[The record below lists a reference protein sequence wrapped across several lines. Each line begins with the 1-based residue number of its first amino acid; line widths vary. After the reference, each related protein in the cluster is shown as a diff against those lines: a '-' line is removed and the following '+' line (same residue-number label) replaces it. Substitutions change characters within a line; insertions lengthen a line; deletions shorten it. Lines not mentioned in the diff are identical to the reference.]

1 MSNRVKKEW
10 IVTKRTSDVKR
21 PCYYAGF
28 LKPDGKYRIVVLHD
42 SLGHRVLNKTTAEI
56 LALKLWQDGVPGA
69 SEGFG
74 PFLESFW
81 AVDGTYARDKRDQG
95 DPLSACYQANSY
107 NSVRLHVRPA
117 LHKAGK
123 DLLPVDRVTPE
134 LLRAI
139 LRAVGDKGLKGRT
152 VNTVRQT
159 FAVPLRA
166 YWEGKL
172 HPERNPCT
180 ARLVP
185 HFDDTPAERQLLTLA
200 EARAFFKLRFEDP
213 RLYAIHRQGA
223 FTGMR
228 LGECIGMHHG
238 DLTPETVK
246 TGRTSIT
253 EYWIRV
259 RHNWQEREGVK
270 GPKKGSFGDVPVP
283 AAIAQ
288 MLLALE
294 KKNPFGGPFLY
305 WGFTEKRPLPKKD
318 VERSFNEACARIGI
332 DDIERKRRG
341 LGPHAWRH
349 WYDTYMHIDPVVM
362 QKLMRHRT
370 AEMTTHYRH
379 LTDEQRRG
387 AYGAAAGLLGMV
399 SPDGKGRKRG

>member
-1 MSNRVKKEW
+1 MNRRARRPF
-10 IVTKRTSDVKR
+10 IIYKRTSGLKR
-21 PCYYAGF
+21 GSYYAGF
-28 LKPDGKYRIVVLHD
+28 LDQRTGIYPERMALYDANGQPVMSKLIAD
-42 SLGHRVLNKTTAEI
+42 E
-56 LALKLWQDGVPGA
+56 LARKIHEEGVPGTA
-69 SEGFG
+69 EGFG
-74 PFLESFW
+74 DLLASFW
-81 AVDGTYARDKRDQG
+81 AHDGMYVRDKRDQG
-95 DPLSACYQANSY
+95 EALSLAYQENNYNNVRKHIVPYLKKHGDPS
-107 NSVRLHVRPA
+107 
-117 LHKAGK
+117 
-123 DLLPVDRVTPE
+123 VDRVTAE
-134 LLRAI
+134 LLKSI

-238 DLTPETVK
+238 DLTPEMVK

-253 EYWIRV
+253 EYWIDV

-270 GPKKGSFGDVPVP
+270 GPKKGSFGKVPVP

-332 DDIERKRRG
+332 SAAERKRRG
-341 LGPHAWRH
+341 LGFHAWRH

-370 AEMTTHYRH
+370 AEMTTHYKH

-399 SPDGKGRKRG
+399 SPEKKRKKR